1 MKCYISAV
9 NTFII
14 SWEILLPCLSDCEF
28 PFSGDCYQF
37 WITSTWGLTWS
48 MKLSVRTCWKGWKH
62 YAYHVC
68 MYVCM
73 YVCICNIYMSV
84 CVCNLALVLI
94 IIAFDLPSLCY
105 FIYRYIRWIL
115 SLSACIELCIKPGIS
130 SWLAGIETFV
140 HKSCLK
146 KWLRSV
152 FIRFY
157 HVFIRFVLSTFLW
170 QYKPT

>member
-1 MKCYISAV
+1 MI
-9 NTFII
+9 II
-14 SWEILLPCLSDCEF
+14 SKCLI
-28 PFSGDCYQF
+28 F
-37 WITSTWGLTWS
+37 WIIEMLYFSTIIFELLVLGVLPGPWSFQLGLVEKDDYI
-48 MKLSVRTCWKGWKH
+48 MH
-62 YAYHVC
+62 I
-68 MYVCM
+68 MYVCV
-73 YVCICNIYMSV
+73 YVYATYIWACV
-84 CVCNLALVLI
+84 CVCNHALVLV

-140 HKSCLK
+140 QKSFLK

-152 FIRFY
+152 Y

-170 QYKPT
+170 RYKPT

>member
-1 MKCYISAV
+1 MTVSSRSVGTVIS
-9 NTFII
+9 F
-14 SWEILLPCLSDCEF
+14 ELLVLGVLPGPWSFQL
-28 PFSGDCYQF
+28 
-37 WITSTWGLTWS
+37 GLVEKDENI
-48 MKLSVRTCWKGWKH
+48 MH
-62 YAYHVC
+62 I

-73 YVCICNIYMSV
+73 YACMYVYATYIWV

-130 SWLAGIETFV
+130 SWLARIETFV
-140 HKSCLK
+140 QKSCLK